1 MNEASQT
8 SSQPKS
14 TASPN
19 ATFSQALADG
29 RSHSG
34 WLTGPTTDP
43 SGQARALASHSVP
56 PEKVPALMMNATYG
70 PLFGGSSPSTD
81 LQQSLANRL
90 HRLLAVNGSP
100 EYALTWKQWAMLSGP
115 PICAL
120 RASARPTSGSGCSG
134 WPTPNTT
141 DTDAGPSRMRGD
153 FWRYRG
159 LDLATAAAL
168 AGWPTPKSSND
179 GDSDET
185 VAMAMRGECE
195 MSLPRVAKLAGWA
208 TPRVSDNRGAAST
221 RMQNAQNGAG
231 IYQLR
236 EQVHGASGPTPT
248 SFPAAT
254 EKPGALNPEHS
265 RWLMGYPAA
274 WGCCGATAMLS
285 CRKSPPRS
293 SKPTKKKT

>member
-1 MNEASQT
+1 MT
-8 SSQPKS
+8 SRDS
-14 TASPN
+14 TSAISSAESPAGHMPLN
-19 ATFSQALADG
+19 WRDG
-29 RSHSG
+29 LG
-34 WLTGPTTDP
+34 TDP
-43 SGQARALASHSVP
+43 YGVPACLASRFP
-56 PEKVPALMMNATYG
+56 PLARGWPSETKGICG
-70 PLFGGSSPSTD
+70 PLFDGWSPSAD

-90 HRLLAVNGSP
+90 RRVLAVNGSP

-120 RASARPTSGSGCSG
+120 RASARPTSGSGCS
-134 WPTPNTT
+134 
-141 DTDAGPSRMRGD
+141 
-153 FWRYRG
+153 
-159 LDLATAAAL
+159 
-168 AGWPTPKSSND
+168 GWPTPKSSND

-208 TPRVSDNRGAAST
+208 TPRVSDNQGAAST
-221 RMQNAQNGAG
+221 RIQNAQNGAG

>member
-134 WPTPNTT
+134 WPTP
-141 DTDAGPSRMRGD
+141 
-153 FWRYRG
+153 
-159 LDLATAAAL
+159 
-168 AGWPTPKSSND
+168 KSSND

-208 TPRVSDNRGAAST
+208 TPRVSDNQGAAST
-221 RMQNAQNGAG
+221 RIQNAQNGAG

>member
-1 MNEASQT
+1 MT
-8 SSQPKS
+8 SRDS
-14 TASPN
+14 TSAISSAESPAGHMPLN
-19 ATFSQALADG
+19 WRDG
-29 RSHSG
+29 LG
-34 WLTGPTTDP
+34 TDP
-43 SGQARALASHSVP
+43 YGVPACLASRFP
-56 PEKVPALMMNATYG
+56 PLARGWPSETKGICG
-70 PLFGGSSPSTD
+70 PLFDGWSPSAD

-90 HRLLAVNGSP
+90 HRLLDVNGSP
-100 EYALTWKQWAMLSGP
+100 EYVLTWKQWAMLSGP

-208 TPRVSDNRGAAST
+208 TPRVSDNQGAAST
-221 RMQNAQNGAG
+221 RIQNAQNGAG